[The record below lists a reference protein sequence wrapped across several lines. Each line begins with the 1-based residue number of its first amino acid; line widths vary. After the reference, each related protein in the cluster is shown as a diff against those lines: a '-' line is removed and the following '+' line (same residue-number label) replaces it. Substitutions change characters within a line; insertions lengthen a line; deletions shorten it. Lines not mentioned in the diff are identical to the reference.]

1 MTSTNSNIKII
12 SPFLQG
18 IAGCFDI
25 AAAFDDCSLPDSNFD
40 NPILNDWQAV
50 HFDYNNSIKII
61 DEELNADK
69 KTPRK

>member
-12 SPFLQG
+12 SPFLLG
-18 IAGCFDI
+18 IAGCFDF
-25 AAAFDDCSLPDSNFD
+25 AGAFDDYSIPATQFD

-50 HFDYNNSIKII
+50 HLDYNYSIKII